1 MRRYWMA
8 AAALQLFALPA
19 LAQTAPASP
28 ATRDVPAVTVPS
40 APPAINTMPKPGS
53 DSLADTATTG
63 GARGANSFTEGQARS
78 RLEKEGYNNVLGLT
92 KDSDGIWRGRASKG
106 SAEQGVG
113 VDYKGN
119 IVVN

>member
-19 LAQTAPASP
+19 LAQTAPTSP
-28 ATRDVPAVTVPS
+28 TARDVPAVTMPS
-40 APPAINTMPKPGS
+40 TPPVASTMPKAGS
-53 DSLADTATTG
+53 DSLAGTTMG
-63 GARGANSFTEGQARS
+63 GERGANSFTEGQARS
-78 RLEKEGYNNVLGLT
+78 RLEKEGYNNVSGLT
-92 KDSDGIWRGRASKG
+92 KDSDGIWRGRATKG

-119 IVVN
+119 IVVR